1 MCILKLSACTPDER
15 SNTEMNI
22 QSLIQEYVDGSG
34 AVGAAVGFID
44 NGKVQFYTYG
54 KKSVNGDKPISE
66 DTIFEIGSITKVFT
80 TLAFA
85 DMAERGSVRLDDPVE
100 KYLPEINKKISL
112 LQLASHTS
120 GLPRMPDLFNPQNP
134 NNPYADYTAQKLLDD
149 INRCTITR
157 TPGESFEYSNIGMGL
172 LSHILCRHSGKSYEK
187 LIRSAITE
195 PLGMKNTSVHLT
207 PEMIENF
214 AHGHH
219 QMQEVEYW
227 DFTGLAGTGALRSN
241 IKDMT
246 LFLSANMGLTK
257 SPLEALLEKCH
268 QKVFAPSPAFA
279 VGLGWIVSQSNNAE
293 IIYHNGG
300 TGGFRSYLGFN
311 PKLKRGVV
319 VLSNSTEEWP
329 DELGLVLLDPDFKRP
344 VVDKSLATSE
354 YLGKFAGAYVATHSN
369 RGPDVQL
376 AVYETQLAC
385 VLSSGEFCMLYPES
399 HGVFGIKGFP
409 EGKVYFTFDDKGNV
423 SKIKALIAGEQVMFE
438 AEPKKVATAKL

>member
-1 MCILKLSACTPDER
+1 MLQFILFLMCILKLSACTPDER

-172 LSHILCRHSGKSYEK
+172 LSHILCRHSGKVMKSSYEA
-187 LIRSAITE
+187 R
-195 PLGMKNTSVHLT
+195 
-207 PEMIENF
+207 
-214 AHGHH
+214 
-219 QMQEVEYW
+219 
-227 DFTGLAGTGALRSN
+227 
-241 IKDMT
+241 
-246 LFLSANMGLTK
+246 
-257 SPLEALLEKCH
+257 
-268 QKVFAPSPAFA
+268 
-279 VGLGWIVSQSNNAE
+279 SQSLWA
-293 IIYHNGG
+293 
-300 TGGFRSYLGFN
+300 
-311 PKLKRGVV
+311 
-319 VLSNSTEEWP
+319 
-329 DELGLVLLDPDFKRP
+329 
-344 VVDKSLATSE
+344 
-354 YLGKFAGAYVATHSN
+354 
-369 RGPDVQL
+369 
-376 AVYETQLAC
+376 
-385 VLSSGEFCMLYPES
+385 
-399 HGVFGIKGFP
+399 
-409 EGKVYFTFDDKGNV
+409 
-423 SKIKALIAGEQVMFE
+423 
-438 AEPKKVATAKL
+438 